1 MTERVLAGD
10 HPLTPNSDLVGGQA
24 GGLANTSHG
33 DVVARL
39 RETESTVG
47 GAE

>member
-10 HPLTPNSDLVGGQA
+10 HPLTPNSDLVGDQA

-33 DVVARL
+33 GCRSKVKRDGERGWW
-39 RETESTVG
+39 S
-47 GAE
+47 